1 MADLRGASLVNLSQL
16 HKVDLNVFH
25 IAMKMLEDY
34 PRGSAAASR
43 YEDVVTVVTVLG
55 LFFSLKA
62 RELVRL
68 DSAFFGSPSLLESG
82 GASDISRETSETRR
96 LRCHWSGVRATPQS
110 RDTSSV
116 CVCVCVIRMW

>member
-16 HKVDLNVFH
+16 HKVDLNLFH

-55 LFFSLKA
+55 FFFSLKA

-82 GASDISRETSETRR
+82 RERHFSGDVRDSEVAVSLEWGSCDSAVT
-96 LRCHWSGVRATPQS
+96 
-110 RDTSSV
+110 
-116 CVCVCVIRMW
+116 